1 MKPDGAH
8 SPHLTYCTNIH
19 PGESWAQVRANFDRY
34 VLPIREQLAPDRPF
48 GLGLRLSAEAAREL
62 AAEDTLAEFRTF
74 LDRHRLY
81 VFTLNGFPY
90 GPFHGQ
96 PVKEEVYLPNWMQ
109 PERLAYTDELAS
121 LLETLL
127 PDGVDGTIS
136 TVPGAF
142 APLVAGGADVQRMAE
157 QMARHAAHLHRIHER
172 SGRHIALALEPEPCC
187 YLETVAETVAF
198 FQEELFGPRAV
209 ATLREEIGGSAGEA
223 ERLLREHLTV
233 CFDACHMAV
242 EFEEPGA
249 ALAAFES
256 AGIRI
261 GKYQISA
268 GLRLRFSGDAAA
280 DAELRR
286 ALEEFADPVYLHQ
299 VVERGA
305 DGRLRRFLDLPEAL
319 RAAARDTSA
328 REWRIHFHVPLFR
341 EELGPFQSTQ
351 PYLKDLI
358 GQLADGPGGA
368 HWEVE
373 TYTWDVLPPEFRGE
387 GVVTAVV
394 RELRW
399 VLEQMGSRSSDE

>member
-1 MKPDGAH
+1 MQPDGAPK
-8 SPHLTYCTNIH
+8 PHLTYCTNIH

-34 VLPIREQLAPDRPF
+34 VLPIRNELAPDRPF
-48 GLGLRLSAEAAREL
+48 GLGLRLSAEAARQLSHE
-62 AAEDTLAEFRTF
+62 ATLQEFRTF
-74 LDRHRLY
+74 LRENQLY

-96 PVKEEVYLPNWMQ
+96 PVKEDVYLPNWMQ
-109 PERLAYTDELAS
+109 PERLTYTDELAG
-121 LLETLL
+121 LLEVLL
-127 PDGVDGTIS
+127 PEGVNGTIS

-142 APLVAGGADVQRMAE
+142 APLVRGEEDVNRMAI
-157 QMARHAAHLHRIHER
+157 QMARHAAVLHQIHQR
-172 SGRHIALALEPEPCC
+172 SGRFIALALEPEPCC
-187 YLETVAETVAF
+187 YLETVGETVEF
-198 FQEELFGPRAV
+198 FQQHLFGARAV
-209 ATLREEIGGSAGEA
+209 AALQEEIGGPAGEA

-242 EFEEPGA
+242 EFEEPAA
-249 ALAAFES
+249 ALASFRD
-256 AGIRI
+256 AGIGI

-268 GLRLRFSGDAAA
+268 GLRLPFSGDPAK

-286 ALEEFADPVYLHQ
+286 ALQEFADPVYLHQ
-299 VVERGA
+299 VVERRE
-305 DGRLRRFLDLPEAL
+305 DGSLRRFLDLPEAL
-319 RAAARDTSA
+319 RAASSDQSP

-351 PYLKDLI
+351 PYLRELI
-358 GQLADGPGGA
+358 GMLAHEPAGA

-387 GVVTAVV
+387 GVVAAVA

-399 VLEQMGSRSSDE
+399 VLDQMEPVTAS